1 MAVGNTGEGPLE
13 STAVAHAP
21 GKEGRWP
28 GTTRSHEPFAA
39 GHRPD
44 SVTTWP
50 YGSCC
55 HLTDEPG
62 APVDLADWGCPQLP
76 PAC

>member
-1 MAVGNTGEGPLE
+1 MAVGNTGEGPPEL
-13 STAVAHAP
+13 TAEPWADACWIAP
-21 GKEGRWP
+21 GR
-28 GTTRSHEPFAA
+28 TFAV

-44 SVTTWP
+44 SVTAWS

-62 APVDLADWGCPQLP
+62 APVDAADWGCPQLP